1 MNYFNEKIIDLLK
14 NQVLNLSV
22 DQIKE
27 IYQVFDNGG
36 IKEIEN
42 QDVHQVFQ
50 DFLNQHEV
58 VKKQFDLPFFID
70 NKKKKNRNNYFEFT
84 IHGYFVP
91 KAS

>member
-1 MNYFNEKIIDLLK
+1 MNYFNENIIDLLK

-22 DQIKE
+22 DQLKE
-27 IYQVFDNGG
+27 IYQVFEQGG
-36 IKEIEN
+36 IKEMEN

-70 NKKKKNRNNYFEFT
+70 NKKKENLDDCRD
-84 IHGYFVP
+84 GC
-91 KAS
+91 